1 MSLHQFLA
9 ILRARR
15 RLAGTILLSVVLLA
29 LAWVLVRPANYVARA
44 PVLVEMRT
52 DPVGATPLQAMSSP
66 SYLSTQIDIVKS
78 HRVAERALELLPA
91 EQEPMLRLRKQG
103 SKESSPQEW
112 LVNALQRQLEV
123 KPARESNVISITW
136 AGRSPAEAARVANA
150 FAQAYFDTNLNL
162 RTAPAKRD
170 SEWFDQQVAQARDRV
185 DKAQA
190 RLAEFQ
196 ERTGIVSSTEQGDFE
211 RQQLADMSTQ
221 LQAAES
227 SRRTAAGPASADA
240 DSPVV
245 NTLRSELARLESKV
259 DEASAT
265 MGSNHPK
272 LRQLEAEA
280 NAMRSRL
287 AAESSRASRVA
298 SESGAAS
305 ANRIR
310 ELREQMNAQKARVL
324 AMGKHRGEL
333 NVLQR
338 EAESAQKAYDIVAAS
353 AAQSRLQSVSNQGN
367 VLFLGAATEPL
378 EPSGLSPMQALVVA
392 LGGGLLLGIAGAL
405 LAELA
410 NRRVRSVEDL
420 EAVTQLPIL
429 GVLPAP
435 RSGISPLVLADPSR
449 RLAFN
454 PQRSLA

>member
-1 MSLHQFLA
+1 MSLHQFFS
-9 ILRARR
+9 IMRARR
-15 RLAGTILLSVVLLA
+15 GLAGTILLTVVLLA
-29 LAWVLVRPANYVARA
+29 LAWVLLRPSNYVARA

-52 DPVGATPLQAMSSP
+52 DPVGATPLQAMVSP

-78 HRVAERALELLPA
+78 QRVAERVLELLPA
-91 EQEPMLRLRKQG
+91 DQQPMLRLREESRK
-103 SKESSPQEW
+103 KSSPQQW
-112 LVNALQRQLEV
+112 MVNALQKRLEV

-136 AGRSPAEAARVANA
+136 SGRTPGEAARVANA

-162 RTAPAKRD
+162 RTSPAKRD
-170 SEWFDQQVAQARDRV
+170 SEWFDQQVAQARDRLE
-185 DKAQA
+185 KAQA
-190 RLAEFQ
+190 KLAEFQ

-211 RQQLADMSTQ
+211 RQRLQEMSAQL
-221 LQAAES
+221 LAAES
-227 SRRTAAGPASADA
+227 RRRTGAAAMPSDV

-245 NTLRSELARLESKV
+245 NTIRGEVARLESKV

-265 MGSNHPK
+265 MGSAHPK
-272 LRQLEAEA
+272 LRQLQAELA
-280 NAMRSRL
+280 SMRARL
-287 AAESSRASRVA
+287 ASETSRVSRAA
-298 SESGAAS
+298 SDSGEAS
-305 ANRIR
+305 AARIR
-310 ELREQMNAQKARVL
+310 ELRQQMEAQKARVL

-333 NVLQR
+333 TVLQR
-338 EAESAQKAYDIVAAS
+338 EADSAQKAYEVVAAS
-353 AAQSRLQSVSNQGN
+353 AAQSRLQGASTQGN

-378 EPSGLSPMQALVVA
+378 EPSGPTAIQALAIA

-405 LAELA
+405 LAELS

-435 RSGISPLVLADPSR
+435 SSRITQLVLANPTR

>member
-1 MSLHQFLA
+1 MSLSQFLS

-15 RLAGTILLSVVLLA
+15 RLAATILFSVLLLA
-29 LAWVLVRPANYVARA
+29 LAWVLLRPANYVARA
-44 PVLVEMRT
+44 PILVEMRT
-52 DPVGATPLQAMSSP
+52 DPVGATPLQAMVSP

-78 HRVAERALELLPA
+78 QRVAERVLELLPPD
-91 EQEPMLRLRKQG
+91 QEPLPRLREQARK
-103 SKESSPQEW
+103 KSSPQQW
-112 LVNALQRQLEV
+112 MVNALQRQLEV

-170 SEWFDQQVAQARDRV
+170 SEWFDQQVAQARERLET
-185 DKAQA
+185 AQS

-196 ERTGIVSSTEQGDFE
+196 ERTGLVSSSEQGDFE
-211 RQQLADMSTQ
+211 RQRLQEMSAQL
-221 LQAAES
+221 LAAES
-227 SRRTAAGPASADA
+227 RRRAPGPASADA

-245 NTLRSELARLESKV
+245 STLRGEIARLESKV
-259 DEASAT
+259 EEANANL
-265 MGSNHPK
+265 GPNHPRM
-272 LRQLEAEA
+272 RQMQAELG
-280 NAMRSRL
+280 AMRSRL
-287 AAESSRASRVA
+287 ASESSRAGRVA
-298 SESGAAS
+298 SESGEAS
-305 ANRIR
+305 AARIR
-310 ELREQMNAQKARVL
+310 DLREQMNAQKARVL

-338 EAESAQKAYDIVAAS
+338 EAESAQKAYELVAAS
-353 AAQSRLQSVSNQGN
+353 AAQSRLQSVSTQGN
-367 VLFLGAATEPL
+367 VMFLGMATEPL
-378 EPSGLSPMQALVVA
+378 EPSGLGPIPALAVA
-392 LGGGLLLGIAGAL
+392 LAGGLLLGIAGAL

-420 EAVTQLPIL
+420 EAVTHLPIL

-435 RSGISPLVLADPSR
+435 PSRINPLMIASPTR